1 MTFEDIAG
9 ASTVYVDAN
18 IFIYHFTGQSDEC
31 RSLLS
36 RCQQMELQGTTGMHV
51 ILEVAHR
58 IMMMEAVS
66 KGVISGGN
74 VPSRLKRRP
83 ELVGRLTDLHGWI
96 HSIQD
101 SNIIV
106 LEPRLSTLESS
117 LAWQR
122 RYGLLVNDSVS
133 AALMNEYDI
142 STIATNDRDFERIQG
157 LSVHTPGDL

>member
-1 MTFEDIAG
+1 MTFEDIAD

-31 RSLLS
+31 RFLLS
-36 RCQQMELQGTTGMHV
+36 RCQQMALQGTTGMHV

-58 IMMMEAVS
+58 IMMIEAVS

-83 ELVGRLTDLHGWI
+83 ELVGRLTDLHSWV

-106 LEPRLSTLESS
+106 LEPGLSTLESS
-117 LAWQR
+117 LDWQR

-142 STIATNDRDFERIQG
+142 STIATNDRDFERVEG
-157 LSVHTPGDL
+157 LSVHMPGDL

>member
-9 ASTVYVDAN
+9 GTTVHVDAN
-18 IFIYHFTGQSDEC
+18 IFIYHFTRQSDEC
-31 RSLLS
+31 QLLLS

-58 IMMMEAVS
+58 IMMIEAVS

-83 ELVGRLTDLHGWI
+83 ELVGRLTDSHGWI

-101 SNIIV
+101 SNITV

-117 LAWQR
+117 LEWQR

-142 STIATNDRDFERIQG
+142 RTIATNDRDFRRIQG
-157 LSVHTPGDL
+157 LVVYMPSDV